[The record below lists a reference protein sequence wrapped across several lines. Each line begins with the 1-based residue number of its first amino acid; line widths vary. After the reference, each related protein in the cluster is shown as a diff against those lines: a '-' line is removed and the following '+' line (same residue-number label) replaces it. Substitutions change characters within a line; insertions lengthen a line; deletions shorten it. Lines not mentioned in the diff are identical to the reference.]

1 VEEIWIDEEMRTVDG
16 PQLGW
21 SLVKGIETLV
31 ASVSLSLED
40 EIAQRWVR
48 CASLHLQSSQRLV
61 HWVDLLI
68 QMARKM
74 IREEVEVEVGVGQR
88 VEEAEVDHREDRPKV
103 VEGEKS
109 SHFGQDQWLWAS
121 ERWIGAKRGRYHS
134 ARNEWTSRLF
144 SVEEVEEGTVLVGSQ
159 ECSGSRDPLVLQTGS
174 QSLVIFLGTG
184 RPMES
189 CKEEPKKLLCW

>member
-16 PQLGW
+16 LQLGW
-21 SLVKGIETLV
+21 SLVRGIETLV

-48 CASLHLQSSQRLV
+48 CASLHLQSSQRLA

-68 QMARKM
+68 QMVK
-74 IREEVEVEVGVGQR
+74 IREEEVEVVVGQR
-88 VEEAEVDHREDRPKV
+88 VEEAEVGHREGRPKV
-103 VEGEKS
+103 EEGEKS
-109 SHFGQDQWLWAS
+109 SHFAQDQWLWAL
-121 ERWIGAKRGRYHS
+121 ERGFGAKRGRYHS
-134 ARNEWTSRLF
+134 ARNEQTSTLF

-184 RPMES
+184 RPTES